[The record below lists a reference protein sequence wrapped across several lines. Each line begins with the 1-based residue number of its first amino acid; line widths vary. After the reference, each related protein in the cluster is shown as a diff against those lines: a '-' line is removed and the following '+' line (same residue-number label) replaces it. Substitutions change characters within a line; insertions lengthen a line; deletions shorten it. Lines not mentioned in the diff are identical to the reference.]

1 MWSRCISIPTVLALC
16 VVLFGGCA
24 PSPVQP
30 ARLGLRLAPAT
41 LGTSISLQQH
51 FLVERE
57 GRIDEFDAA
66 LEVDPDRLDMVGLAL
81 GQRILTLHYDGRQ
94 LKSWRHPLVPEQLRG
109 EDVLEDLQL
118 TLWPVDAI
126 RQALPSGWRIEESG
140 RRRTLLL
147 DGAPVMV
154 IDYSGEPRWSGK
166 IELANLRYQYRLT
179 IQSASSGP

>member
-1 MWSRCISIPTVLALC
+1 MLPGVIRQFAAGALC
-16 VVLFGGCA
+16 AASALGCA
-24 PSPVQP
+24 RPLAPP
-30 ARLGLRLAPAT
+30 ARLGLKLAPAT
-41 LGTSISLQQH
+41 LGASISLQQH
-51 FLVERE
+51 IRIERE
-57 GRIDEFDAA
+57 GRVDELDAA
-66 LEVDPDRLDMVGLAL
+66 LEVDSDRLDMVGLAL

-94 LKSWRHPLVPEQLRG
+94 LTSWRHPLVPVELRG
-109 EDVLEDLQL
+109 EDVLEDLQF

-154 IDYSGEPRWSGK
+154 IDYSAEPRWSGN

-179 IQSASSGP
+179 IQSAASGP